1 MQASTR
7 LLFVGNL
14 MRCLLIDF
22 HQKVYEHTNG
32 RIVAS
37 VTPDNLK
44 QFYPAFQALLDEAL
58 RQDGGKSTVTKMF
71 IYTYLAHLYETYLG
85 SCPLIIGSADFDR
98 QILYELKHILLYQYG
113 PVVGEVLHFN
123 PIDDFTVS
131 QEVVIY
137 AKLKDASA

>member
-22 HQKVYEHTNG
+22 HQKVYELTG
-32 RIVAS
+32 GQIVAS
-37 VTPDNLK
+37 VTPDNLRR
-44 QFYPAFQALLDEAL
+44 FYPVFQELLVDAL
-58 RQDGGKSTVTKMF
+58 RECGGIHSTTKAF
-71 IYTYLAHLYETYLG
+71 IYSYFKHLYELHNVP
-85 SCPLIIGSADFDR
+85 CPLFFGTAEFHW
-98 QILYELKHILLYQYG
+98 QILDELKHILLYQYG
-113 PVVGEVLHFN
+113 PVVGEIIHFS
-123 PIDDFTVS
+123 PIDDFTVA